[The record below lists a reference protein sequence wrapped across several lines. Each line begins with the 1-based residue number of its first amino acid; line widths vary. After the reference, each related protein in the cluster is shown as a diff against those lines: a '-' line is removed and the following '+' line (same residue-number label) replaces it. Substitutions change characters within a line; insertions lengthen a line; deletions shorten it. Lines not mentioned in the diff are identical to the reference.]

1 MQRWCLVVSIIAL
14 GAPGA
19 RAAGQPRERRLHLA
33 SAEASSYLVND
44 WNRFA
49 ENYLPLY
56 VGDDDPRTAWDLKT
70 EGIGEWIRMHVT
82 PMEGATHVRMKI
94 RNGYQKSRKLFAAN
108 SRAKTLTVVLL
119 PSNKTVDVELTDS
132 FGWQELAV
140 DQPAGPLAAIEL
152 RVKAVYPGKK
162 YDDLCLS
169 DVQLYVTATTSDNPV
184 YEKQRFQ
191 KILTWKEERA
201 AAARLF
207 KTELGKSLPIAAQ
220 YQIVDHPTV
229 SPDDP
234 STDALWKRCQGAR
247 NCWME
252 ASFTRAAKLDAQ
264 GRHAGALRAAT
275 ALVQA
280 KYAGMTP
287 VRIAAQDKRQ
297 IPRVDGLCTPNLN
310 DCEED
315 PCEQA
320 LALPLTNQLGYLRS
334 DGIALVE
341 QTGLPSFA
349 DVEARKPAQCHH
361 EKPTTFAWAMR
372 EPAADGGAGRVRAVL
387 LSECGLVDGREGPY
401 PTSRYQLLVYADDG
415 QLELVADPGRTTILD
430 WDGVGAGR
438 KLAGA
443 WVTDGPPESDLRI
456 ESSAAVAAK

>member
-1 MQRWCLVVSIIAL
+1 MFRQRRCLVVLIVAL
-14 GAPGA
+14 AASSA

-191 KILTWKEERA
+191 KILTWKHERVA
-201 AAARLF
+201 AAKLF

-220 YQIVDHPTV
+220 YKQAEPPEGH
-229 SPDDP
+229 
-234 STDALWKRCQGAR
+234 
-247 NCWME
+247 E
-252 ASFTRAAKLDAQ
+252 AKPLQ
-264 GRHAGALRAAT
+264 
-275 ALVQA
+275 
-280 KYAGMTP
+280 
-287 VRIAAQDKRQ
+287 
-297 IPRVDGLCTPNLN
+297 
-310 DCEED
+310 
-315 PCEQA
+315 
-320 LALPLTNQLGYLRS
+320 LAS
-334 DGIALVE
+334 
-341 QTGLPSFA
+341 
-349 DVEARKPAQCHH
+349 C
-361 EKPTTFAWAMR
+361 
-372 EPAADGGAGRVRAVL
+372 ADGDMA
-387 LSECGLVDGREGPY
+387 C
-401 PTSRYQLLVYADDG
+401 
-415 QLELVADPGRTTILD
+415 
-430 WDGVGAGR
+430 
-438 KLAGA
+438 
-443 WVTDGPPESDLRI
+443 RI
-456 ESSAAVAAK
+456 EHG